1 MSNPLD
7 RIQQKPPFLFI
18 DRMIAVIPDT
28 SITTLKKIS
37 ADEPYLAGHFP
48 GHPIMPGV
56 LILEGLLQ
64 SSALLSTYSTECTT
78 TSSLDYTGYVV
89 SMNNIKFMATAEPN
103 DVLIMTVRLVKQRSK
118 LWEFEGIVYV
128 ESKLIAQASWMN
140 ILHNNE
146 DTVDV

>member
-1 MSNPLD
+1 MNNPLD

-18 DRMIAVIPDT
+18 DRMLSVIPDQ
-28 SITTLKKIS
+28 SITTLKRIAS
-37 ADEPYLAGHFP
+37 DEPYLAGHFP

-64 SSALLSTYSTECTT
+64 SSALLATYSAKCT

-89 SMNNIKFMATAEPN
+89 SMNNIKFMATAEPE
-103 DVLIMTVRLVKQRSK
+103 DVLMMNVRLIQQRSK
-118 LWEFEGIVYV
+118 LWEFEGTVHV
-128 ESKLIAQASWMN
+128 EDKLTAQASWMN
-140 ILHNNE
+140 ILHKNK